1 MPRRAR
7 MLPNRR
13 ASSVYAGRAPGL
25 DPQKTQTRF
34 IPASL
39 PQFSDNR
46 QQHGPIWL
54 LDEPARAEDLTEEG
68 NGIATRVPNVAD
80 EFADYIPRILDPT
93 PPLALGAASGRCA
106 TRRK

>member
-46 QQHGPIWL
+46 QQHDPIWL
-54 LDEPARAEDLTEEG
+54 LDEPARAEDPAEEG
-68 NGIATRVPNVAD
+68 NGMVTGAPNVAD
-80 EFADYIPRILDPT
+80 QFADYIPRILDPT
-93 PPLALGAASGRCA
+93 PPFALAAALARCP
-106 TRRK
+106 RRK

>member
-54 LDEPARAEDLTEEG
+54 LDEPARAEDQ
-68 NGIATRVPNVAD
+68 TRRRDSIVRGVPNVAH
-80 EFADYIPRILDPT
+80 EFEDCIPRILDPA
-93 PPLALGAASGRCA
+93 PPFALAAGLARCP
-106 TRRK
+106 RRA